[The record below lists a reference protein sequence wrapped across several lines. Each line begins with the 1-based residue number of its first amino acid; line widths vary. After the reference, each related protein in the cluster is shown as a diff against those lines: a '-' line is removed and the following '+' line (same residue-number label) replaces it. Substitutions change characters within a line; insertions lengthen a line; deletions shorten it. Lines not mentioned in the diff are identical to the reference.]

1 MEGSKGREK
10 KDFESVWAERFADAE
25 STPAPHVWKN
35 ISGELANQQVG
46 TYKKRAFYYQLAAVA
61 SLFIALVLG
70 ALYFTTGPNEG
81 INDQV
86 ALNKDVNE
94 EKVKRQ
100 ALTATET
107 RTNESAIIDSNIP
120 VTSANED
127 LELRDDK
134 QKSGDTSPSQLSPEE
149 NKGTTMTN
157 AILLADDDQKIEQN
171 SALTANLDDAELAQV
186 QQDDLFALSQL
197 TARTSRV
204 QWLVGAKAAPDRIY
218 GVPIYGNARE
228 NQDKDEGQ
236 SLWAGL
242 NLGSGNF
249 DPNYGPPTGS
259 VDEAALASERDFA
272 NGALDANTAGLPL
285 REESSSGPAIAI
297 GLDLGKSVGKRWVLQ
312 TGLTYGRYRVNSN
325 TNLVFSSAEQ
335 KAVPLSFQNREALFS
350 EEEITVTSESVDVDN
365 NFQLLSIPVKAG
377 FVLVDKKFNVLLNA
391 GLASD
396 IYLGNS
402 LNASGDEIGSYDI
415 DPGADSP
422 YRRVH
427 VNGLTSVQLGYQ
439 IQDNYY
445 LSLEPSY
452 RKAISDF
459 AKNGNNFSSRP
470 SSVGLVVG
478 FRYLFR

>member
-46 TYKKRAFYYQLAAVA
+46 TYKKRAFYYQLAAAA

-70 ALYFTTGPNEG
+70 ALYFATGPNEN

-86 ALNKDVNE
+86 ALKQDVNE

-134 QKSGDTSPSQLSPEE
+134 QKPGDTSPSQLSPEE

-218 GVPIYGNARE
+218 GVPIYENAKE

-259 VDEAALASERDFA
+259 ANEAALASEDAFA
-272 NGALDANTAGLPL
+272 PGDLEANTAGLPL

-297 GLDLGKSVGKRWVLQ
+297 GLDVGKSVGKRWVLQ

-325 TNLVFSSAEQ
+325 TNLVFSSADE

-365 NFQLLSIPVKAG
+365 NFQILSIPVKAG
-377 FVLVDKKFNVLLNA
+377 FVLVDKKFNILLNA

-402 LNASGDEIGSYDI
+402 LNTSGDEFGSYDI
-415 DPGADSP
+415 NPGADSP

-427 VNGLTSVQLGYQ
+427 LNGLTSVQLGYQ

-452 RKAISDF
+452 RKALSDF